1 MTPALI
7 LLAALVVATPATATD
22 APAPAWTRATARAY
36 LADHGARAGVVGTR
50 SGLQYR
56 ILVDGTGC
64 RPKKDSV
71 VHVRYHVRLG
81 DAPAVVEESPRPL
94 ALPLR
99 DMIPAWKEGIP
110 LMREG
115 ATWEF
120 TAPPAL
126 AYGEQGLP
134 PRVPAH
140 APLVF
145 RVELVKA
152 PQCAAAAKE

>member
-1 MTPALI
+1 MKPALV
-7 LLAALVVATPATATD
+7 LFAALAVATPAVATD
-22 APAPAWTRATARAY
+22 APGSPWTRATARAF
-36 LADHGARAGVVGTR
+36 LAEHRARAGVVATR

-56 ILVDGTGC
+56 IVVAGTGC

-71 VHVRYHVRLG
+71 VHVRYQVRLG
-81 DAPAVVEESPRPL
+81 DAPGVVDETSAPI

-99 DMIPAWKEGIP
+99 DMVPAWKEGIP

-126 AYGEQGLP
+126 ADGEQGLP